1 MVLHFWESWHPEEY
15 DILPQLR
22 TLYDQYHAAKGL
34 QIVSLATDGMDN
46 GQRWKERVKEERLP
60 WPQLTTKAA
69 GVYGISS
76 WPETVVIDKRGI
88 IIASP
93 QTIEELS
100 ETLRKI
106 AE

>member
-1 MVLHFWESWHPEEY
+1 M
-15 DILPQLR
+15 
-22 TLYDQYHAAKGL
+22 
-34 QIVSLATDGMDN
+34 GM
-46 GQRWKERVKEERLP
+46 
-60 WPQLTTKAA
+60 QLTTKAA

-76 WPETVVIDKRGI
+76 WPETVVIDSRGI

-100 ETLRKI
+100 ETLREI